1 MKSFDA
7 FLAESAE
14 HPGGVNLV
22 FEAGMYSLSN
32 DLEQIVKALRI
43 AGVNFE
49 IIGGVAVN
57 AHIFLKHRSRSFVTR
72 DIDVLI
78 HRSDLQRAA
87 TAAEPLGYQAKKMM
101 GGYTLIRGG
110 HQLAESVHLFFVG
123 EKSKSTQPIP
133 HPDLHPEE
141 KDFLGIAVPVAPLRD
156 LLQMKLSSF
165 RPKDL
170 VHLEILDEA
179 GLITPALEGELPP
192 QLRERLQEARRLIA
206 EDKPDIEG

>member
-7 FLAESAE
+7 FLAASAE
-14 HPGGVNLV
+14 HRGGFNLV
-22 FEAGMYSLSN
+22 FEAGIYSLSN
-32 DLEQIVKALRI
+32 DLEQIVTALRE
-43 AGVNFE
+43 GRVNFE

-57 AHIFLKHRSRSFVTR
+57 AHIFPEHRSRSFVTR
-72 DIDVLI
+72 NIDLLI
-78 HRSDLQRAA
+78 HRSDLERAA
-87 TAAEPLGYQAKKMM
+87 TAAEPLGYGAKKMT
-101 GGYTLIRGG
+101 GGYTLIRDG
-110 HQLAESVHLFFVG
+110 QELAESVHLLFVG

-141 KDFLGIAVPVAPLRD
+141 KDFLGIAVPVAPMRD

-179 GLITPALEGELPP
+179 GLITPTLEGELLAE
-192 QLRERLQEARRLIA
+192 LRARLQEARRLIA
-206 EDKPDIEG
+206 GDKPDIEG